1 MDINGFF
8 ARKNLGDSSV
18 ASPMGKAL
26 FVAGVVLG
34 AMAGKN
40 EEVEKRVYALL
51 HWGDVTLASDLKRAL
66 SEVPLLAGQ
75 HFEPGEAQ
83 RFLDAMVYSTDIM
96 IVEGLPGKLSVDES
110 FALSMGYVGASR
122 FFAEIAGGE

>member
-8 ARKNLGDSSV
+8 ARKNWGDSSV

-34 AMAGKN
+34 AMA
-40 EEVEKRVYALL
+40 EENDEAEKRIHALL
-51 HWGDVTLASDLKRAL
+51 PFGDVKMHELKRAL
-66 SEVPLLAGQ
+66 AEVPLLAGR
-75 HFEPGEAQ
+75 HFPPAKAQ
-83 RFLDAMVYSTDIM
+83 RFMDVLGAAMHIM
-96 IVEGLPGKLSVDES
+96 VTEKIPEEMDVDGNFS
-110 FALSMGYVGASR
+110 LSMGYVGASR